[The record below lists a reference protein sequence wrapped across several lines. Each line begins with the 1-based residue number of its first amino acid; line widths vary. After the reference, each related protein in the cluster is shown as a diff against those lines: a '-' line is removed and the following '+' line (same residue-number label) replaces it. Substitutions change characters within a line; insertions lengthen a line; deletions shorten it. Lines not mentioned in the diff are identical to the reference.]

1 MALIIVI
8 FLLFI
13 ATNSQICPNQ
23 GRVCNGEGECCSK
36 WGYCGIGQPYCDD
49 PYDFGNEDEQDEQEE
64 PTEEL
69 QQEEQEP
76 QAPDGCP
83 LCICE
88 SNEEEPQQ
96 PQPPNSSPIQPS
108 EPFEENC
115 NCICYGDPHC
125 KMWNCA
131 INNWQ
136 GPHKSDPMDVYYM
149 TRCNGYSISDMPF
162 DIIGV
167 NQGYDEY
174 FTSLDYTI
182 LKLYAADGL
191 EYCIRNKGSDG

>member
-1 MALIIVI
+1 MALIIVG
-8 FLLFI
+8 FLLFVS
-13 ATNSQICPNQ
+13 TNGQTCPAQ
-23 GRVCNGEGECCSK
+23 GRKCDRPGECCSK
-36 WGYCGIGQPYCDD
+36 WGYCGTTEAYCKET
-49 PYDFGNEDEQDEQEE
+49 YDFSQSGCPECICEGDEQGEEGQDEQEE
-64 PTEEL
+64 
-69 QQEEQEP
+69 EEQ
-76 QAPDGCP
+76 
-83 LCICE
+83 
-88 SNEEEPQQ
+88 QQ
-96 PQPPNSSPIQPS
+96 GSPTTQPT